1 MTLFATFEVVVLA
14 FGTLPPTIR
23 KGKSVGI
30 QWSLETFITNTL
42 LSIETID
49 WFLLWVLLILLILRY
64 LNIFMRKLCVNK
76 MRVKFV
82 MTWGHLV
89 NGKLRKDRI
98 MLLIRL
104 LLCLRWAINL
114 LKLVLLFKE
123 TLWKDGTEFICL
135 RSQHI
140 VLIFWSAIAFFFKNL
155 ELTNMHLS
163 GRELLIVDARR
174 GWACISIIEA
184 HLIAAGVVLSC
195 HYFLTWVIPNLIG
208 MEHVKS
214 HLLCCIL
221 WRFFIL
227 SWKEIR
233 G

>member
-1 MTLFATFEVVVLA
+1 MALLATFEVVVLA

-64 LNIFMRKLCVNK
+64 FNILMGKLCVNK

-89 NGKLRKDRI
+89 NGQLRKDRI

-104 LLCLRWAINL
+104 LLYLWWAIHL
-114 LKLVLLFKE
+114 LILVLLFKE
-123 TLWKDGTEFICL
+123 ALWKDGTEFICL

-140 VLIFWSAIAFFFKNL
+140 VMIFWSVIAVFFKNL

-163 GRELLIVDARR
+163 GRELLVVDARGR
-174 GWACISIIEA
+174 WAGVSIIQA
-184 HLIAAGVVLSC
+184 HLIAAGASLGW